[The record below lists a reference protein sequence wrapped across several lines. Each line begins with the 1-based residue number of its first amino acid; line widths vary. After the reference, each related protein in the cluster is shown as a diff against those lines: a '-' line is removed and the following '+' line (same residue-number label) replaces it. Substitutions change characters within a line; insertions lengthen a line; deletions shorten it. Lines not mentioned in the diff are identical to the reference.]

1 MMLVEVRPI
10 PIKLWLAAEPPQDDD
25 RPEQQGRSVA
35 ADSSALRVLI
45 VEDEFYIALDIQAS
59 LNALGHSSVG
69 IAVSFDQAVT
79 IAGRERPD
87 IVLMDIRIAGSR
99 DGVEAAEEIFS
110 RFGIRSVFV
119 TANTDPYTRRR
130 ADAVNPVGF
139 LEKPINSERL
149 RNALD
154 RLREQS

>member
-1 MMLVEVRPI
+1 MMLVEVGPV
-10 PIKLWLAAEPPQDDD
+10 PIKLWLAAEPPQNDD
-25 RPEQQGRSVA
+25 RPEQPGRSVA

-69 IAVSFDQAVT
+69 IAVSLDQAVT

-99 DGVEAAEEIFS
+99 DGIEAAQEIFA

-119 TANTDPYTRRR
+119 TANTDPQTRRR
-130 ADAVNPVGF
+130 AAAINPIGF
-139 LEKPINSERL
+139 LEKPLTLERL
-149 RNALD
+149 RSALD